1 MKLIRLTNDHYVV
14 VDDSPKGE
22 DFCIPIGTK
31 YLDDTFNIREA
42 ITENIDYWAARK
54 DYYIITHSTQP
65 LASMK
70 ELIGKGYDTILPI
83 NIDEVKDL
91 IGEVDVENKA
101 KYKFPNDTPNGLKI
115 GTSSYKQ
122 RGFISGYNQA
132 LEDNKKKYTF
142 NQITDAISMAR
153 EINGKES
160 YYRYSME
167 EIVQS
172 VEPKTEWKVEFVD
185 GKLKLK

>member
-1 MKLIRLTNDHYVV
+1 M
-14 VDDSPKGE
+14 
-22 DFCIPIGTK
+22 
-31 YLDDTFNIREA
+31 
-42 ITENIDYWAARK
+42 
-54 DYYIITHSTQP
+54 
-65 LASMK
+65 
-70 ELIGKGYDTILPI
+70 IGKGYDTILPI

>member
-1 MKLIRLTNDHYVV
+1 
-14 VDDSPKGE
+14 
-22 DFCIPIGTK
+22 
-31 YLDDTFNIREA
+31 
-42 ITENIDYWAARK
+42 
-54 DYYIITHSTQP
+54 
-65 LASMK
+65 MK

-83 NIDEVKDL
+83 NIDEVKEL
-91 IGEVDVENKA
+91 IGGDK
-101 KYKFPNDTPNGLKI
+101 D
-115 GTSSYKQ
+115 
-122 RGFISGYNQA
+122 
-132 LEDNKKKYTF
+132 KKYTF

-172 VEPKTEWKVEFVD
+172 LEPKTEWKVEFVD

>member
-1 MKLIRLTNDHYVV
+1 MSYSTEMIIFVDMKLIKINSNHYVA
-14 VDDSPKGE
+14 VDDSPKKE
-22 DFCIPIGTK
+22 NFYIPIGIK
-31 YLDDTFNIREA
+31 YLDDTNTIREP
-42 ITENIDYWAARK
+42 ISEDIDYWSTRK

-83 NIDEVKDL
+83 NIDEVKEL
-91 IGEVDVENKA
+91 IGGDK
-101 KYKFPNDTPNGLKI
+101 D
-115 GTSSYKQ
+115 
-122 RGFISGYNQA
+122 
-132 LEDNKKKYTF
+132 KKYTF

-172 VEPKTEWKVEFVD
+172 VEPKTSWEVEIVD
-185 GKLKLK
+185 GKLKIK